1 MKEKMDPFIIVCIF
15 LFFCS
20 LFFFTCVFISERQDR
35 NNKANLIKEA
45 IQKNWTPE
53 QIKILLQVR

>member
-1 MKEKMDPFIIVCIF
+1 MKEKIDPFIAACIF
-15 LFFCS
+15 LIFCS

-35 NNKANLIKEA
+35 NNKAQIVKEA

-53 QIKILLQVR
+53 QVKFILDTK